1 MNGAS
6 TKPVISVVKIIT
18 ADTRPPMRVA
28 RNGPM
33 PMPSR
38 WSSVAGAVMLFH
50 SPMSRM
56 KKTRPEAVDGEM
68 DPNTASWRSHHG
80 DITSTNR
87 ADAAD
92 GCGERDGR
100 PGLALGFR
108 IAPPARP
115 ARQARQRSQMNAIP
129 SAPRTS
135 SPSFRDSVAIPASSP
150 ARTKERGDPRRPRAP
165 IHSAA
170 ATSGWN
176 SEKLSGWTMYVN
188 DRTGIATRNP
198 APIATRRRAPASR
211 AMAQVSGA
219 AVAPISAKGSAD
231 AQATSPKSS
240 RNGTW
245 TTDASGI
252 QWAFDGIGRTGSA
265 GTTPPTS
272 GKIQIRSMLNPSP
285 AASARATST

>member
-1 MNGAS
+1 
-6 TKPVISVVKIIT
+6 
-18 ADTRPPMRVA
+18 MRVA

-56 KKTRPEAVDGEM
+56 KKTRPEAVDGER

-80 DITSTNR
+80 AITRTNS
-87 ADAAD
+87 ADAGD
-92 GCGERDGR
+92 GGGERDGR
-100 PGLALGFR
+100 PSGWPS
-108 IAPPARP
+108 APDGAAGARP
-115 ARQARQRSQMNAIP
+115 ARQARQRSQTNARP

-135 SPSFRDSVAIPASSP
+135 RPSFRDSVAIPASSP
-150 ARTKERGDPRRPRAP
+150 ARAKDRGEPRRPRAP

-176 SEKLSGWTMYVN
+176 SEKLSGWTMYVS

-211 AMAQVSGA
+211 AIAQVSGA

-231 AQATSPKSS
+231 AQATLPKSS

-245 TTDASGI
+245 TSDASGI

-265 GTTPPTS
+265 GRTPPTS
-272 GKIQIRSMLNPSP
+272 GKIQMRSMLNPSP